1 MGSAEED
8 RLKKNDILGKI
19 MLKVS
24 SFPSM
29 PQAGVKLMGLL
40 KKKDVPIVDIEKIA
54 RQDPGLTANV
64 LKLANSAYF
73 GVPSKIGSLKQ
84 AIILLGT
91 RRFYQIAFAACMSD
105 TMDKAV
111 EGYDMPPGDLWR
123 HSIAVSK
130 IAETIT
136 KYLKMTDEID
146 FFTPALLHDMGKLVL
161 GIFVKD
167 EFQAINNIAA
177 KGVPQVMAENMILGI
192 DHAEIGAQILASWSL
207 PIEIVNAVR
216 WHHIPE
222 RMKTSNMQ
230 AEIVYLSNLLCQKQV
245 EDESYVGQ
253 DIGPSLVVLDRLGLT
268 MKQYNIISDRV
279 SNWINELSDSLNF
292 D

>member
-1 MGSAEED
+1 MGSAEEN

-24 SFPSM
+24 YFPSM
-29 PQAGVKLMGLL
+29 PKAGVKLMGLL
-40 KKKDVPIVDIEKIA
+40 KKKDVPIADIERIA

-73 GVPSKIGSLKQ
+73 GVPSKISSLKQ
-84 AIILLGT
+84 AIISLGT

-105 TMDKAV
+105 TMDKEI

-130 IAETIT
+130 TAEAIT

-192 DHAEIGAQILASWSL
+192 DHAEIGAQVLASWSL

-245 EDESYVGQ
+245 EDESHMGQ
-253 DIGPSLVVLDRLGLT
+253 DIGPSSVVLDRLGLT
-268 MKQYNIISDRV
+268 MKQYDIISDRV